1 MKWSTTLAALGFA
14 ICLTAC
20 HRNPPLTLQEQEIV
34 TELTANL
41 TPRCV
46 GRYVIDMPGDA
57 LAFSFATLNGVKVEA
72 KAMTQK
78 GYETAL
84 DARSQEL
91 KTAKHYLGYPF
102 LYADD
107 KIEGIAGSRYF
118 ISLESTVVSTDA
130 ERVIEAY
137 KWSRGYQIEL
147 KISVS
152 DAKDSIAFKD
162 DPVRNEPYMND
173 VPEKLHL
180 VISMLERIR
189 GRTEDEIPT
198 EPGVC
203 FVGGFLPGRATAQE
217 NISTQFVLKN
227 KHDVGFDFDTDAN
240 IRETTTLLQRGA
252 DINAML
258 KQNEG
263 RTIRKGRVDL
273 SGMETEEWL
282 TSGLTYAHIQGH
294 YFALE
299 ANSREGSAK
308 TPLVTLDMDNGGLP
322 LKGED
327 PPQKASLTEGEA
339 VALWD
344 AVSRTLRPRPN
355 AF

>member
-46 GRYVIDMPGDA
+46 GRYVIDMPGDV
-57 LAFSFATLNGVKVEA
+57 LVFGDATLNGVKVEA
-72 KAMTQK
+72 QAMTQK
-78 GYETAL
+78 DYEDAME
-84 DARSQEL
+84 ARSQEL
-91 KTAKHYLGYPF
+91 KSIKTHTGPQF
-102 LYADD
+102 LYADGTVN
-107 KIEGIAGSRYF
+107 GIKGSRYF
-118 ISLESTVVSTDA
+118 ISQGDINVLSPATRIIES
-130 ERVIEAY
+130 Y
-137 KWSRGYQIEL
+137 KWHHGYQIKLQIEG
-147 KISVS
+147 S
-152 DAKDSIAFKD
+152 DFTNPDQTD
-162 DPVRNEPYMND
+162 DPIVKQLTDKND

>member
-1 MKWSTTLAALGFA
+1 MKWTTLVALA
-14 ICLTAC
+14 CMACLTAC
-20 HRNPPLTLQEQEIV
+20 HRNPPLTLQEQKIV

-173 VPEKLHL
+173 VPEKLRI

-203 FVGGFLPGRATAQE
+203 FVGGFLPGKATAEE
-217 NISTQFVLKN
+217 NISTQFVLHDH
-227 KHDVGFDFDTDAN
+227 HDVSFGLDTDAN
-240 IRETTTLLQRGA
+240 IQADTTLLQRSSSV
-252 DINAML
+252 NAAL
-258 KQNEG
+258 KDNDG
-263 RTIRKGRVDL
+263 RTIRKGHVDL
-273 SGMETEEWL
+273 LGMQAEEWL
-282 TSGLTYAHIQGH
+282 LAGLTPLNVRGNHMT
-294 YFALE
+294 LE
-299 ANSREGSAK
+299 ANSRTGSAK
-308 TPLVTLDMDNGGLP
+308 TPLVTLDMDTGSNSYLQRDSI
-322 LKGED
+322 E
-327 PPQKASLTEGEA
+327 KASLTEGEA

-355 AF
+355 SF